1 MATSVGFMTPP
12 PSTPPQLSF
21 QLPPPPPSIQRSRR
35 RRRNGTDVRE
45 DVIEGIDGMCV
56 TSVSVR
62 DDRETDNNRRNRH
75 TELNRMRQRHLRA
88 ELAAPP
94 LLEDPT
100 LPTPPQSKREI
111 AIQCWKGKWEK
122 FLREPND
129 TVHALREQTTHLP
142 YKCID
147 TINVALY
154 YHRIG
159 ISLTNFQSPFL
170 CI

>member
-1 MATSVGFMTPP
+1 MATSVGFSTPS

-21 QLPPPPPSIQRSRR
+21 QLPPPPSIQRSRR
-35 RRRNGTDVRE
+35 RRRNGTDVRG
-45 DVIEGIDGMCV
+45 DGIDGIDV

-62 DDRETDNNRRNRH
+62 AERETDDNRNRH
-75 TELNRMRQRHLRA
+75 TELNRMRQSQFEE
-88 ELAAPP
+88 ELSAPP

-142 YKCID
+142 YKCSEA
-147 TINVALY
+147 INVALY

-159 ISLTNFQSPFL
+159 IPITNFQSPFL
-170 CI
+170 YI